1 MGVMHTLLDD
11 PWVAAQVDAA
21 IAPYVGKLSETDLA
35 WMRDQLAETLA
46 EDAYAASLVRRAHPR
61 VSDQSGFA
69 EGGDLVPRASR
80 DTGTSGRG
88 PSR

>member
-1 MGVMHTLLDD
+1 MHALLDD

-21 IAPYVGKLSETDLA
+21 LAPYAGRLAAADLE
-35 WMRDQLAETLA
+35 WMREQLAETLT
-46 EDAYAASLVRRAHPR
+46 EDASAASLLRRAHPR

-69 EGGDLVPRASR
+69 EGGDLLPSAPHG
-80 DTGTSGRG
+80 TGTSGRG

>member
-1 MGVMHTLLDD
+1 MHTLLDD

-21 IAPYVGKLSETDLA
+21 LTPYVGRLSATDLA

-46 EDAYAASLVRRAHPR
+46 EDAYAASLVRRSHPR
-61 VSDQSGFA
+61 VSDQSCIA
-69 EGGDLVPRASR
+69 ADGDLVPSPSQ
-80 DTGTSGRG
+80 DTGTAGRG